1 MSDSETPQASSEG
14 PAPSKRPD
22 AFARLTT
29 QRADEE
35 LITPE
40 GTHYERQRRERP
52 RRLGRRIRGFFSRI
66 GVNLVAWGFPFL
78 YIAYCWLVKVTSR
91 VELDTYSE
99 ELNTALDRYGR
110 FVGVLWHQEVF
121 TVAYFYGE
129 FKAHTLASTGN
140 FGQIIASM
148 LERCGYTVF
157 RGGSSTGRARRRR
170 VLPSMIHHMREH
182 AHERVF
188 YGITVDGSKGPPLE
202 LKSGALVIARS
213 CGVPVYLCR
222 LQTGRRFEAKTWDR
236 TAIPLPFGRIKA
248 RLIGPF
254 WIPPD
259 CSSKDMEGYRAHIQ
273 HELLELKEMLHV
285 EVDGKPDRRSFPEDF
300 EPRWKAGEVEGVPY
314 GPYDLQVEPPPWF
327 VKCGDPKKG
336 VAEST
341 ETESEG
347 ATIESESEGSTTE
360 SEGATA
366 ETEGPTAETEGPTTE
381 SESEGPT
388 SESESEGPTAETEGA
403 TTETEGP
410 TTESEGP
417 TTESESEGP
426 TTETESEG
434 PTTVSE
440 SETEGPTTESEA
452 SDAKVQS

>member
-1 MSDSETPQASSEG
+1 MSDSETPPSE
-14 PAPSKRPD
+14 PSDPGRSPGKRRD
-22 AFARLTT
+22 AFDRLTER
-29 QRADEE
+29 RADEA

-40 GTHYERQRRERP
+40 GTRYERKRRKP
-52 RRLGRRIRGFFSRI
+52 RRLGRRIRGFFSGL
-66 GVNLVAWGFPFL
+66 GVRLATWAFPL
-78 YIAYCWLVKVTSR
+78 AYVAYCWLVKVTSR
-91 VELDTYSE
+91 VELDTYRE

-140 FGQIIASM
+140 FGQIVAAM

-188 YGITVDGSKGPPLE
+188 YGITVDGSKGPPLQ

-222 LQTGRRFEAKTWDR
+222 LQTGRRWELGTWDR
-236 TAIPLPFGRIKA
+236 TAFPLPFGRLKA

-259 CSSKDMEGYRAHIQ
+259 CSSKDMEGYRAHLER
-273 HELLELKEMLHV
+273 ELLELKEMLHL
-285 EVDGKPDRRSFPEDF
+285 EVDGEPDRREFPPDF
-300 EPRWKAGEVEGVPY
+300 EPRWQPGEVEGVPY
-314 GPYDLQVEPPPWF
+314 GPYDLQLGPPPWF

-336 VAEST
+336 VEAPP
-341 ETESEG
+341 SEP
-347 ATIESESEGSTTE
+347 ASSEPAPSEP
-360 SEGATA
+360 A
-366 ETEGPTAETEGPTTE
+366 P
-381 SESEGPT
+381 
-388 SESESEGPTAETEGA
+388 
-403 TTETEGP
+403 
-410 TTESEGP
+410 
-417 TTESESEGP
+417 
-426 TTETESEG
+426 
-434 PTTVSE
+434 
-440 SETEGPTTESEA
+440 
-452 SDAKVQS
+452 